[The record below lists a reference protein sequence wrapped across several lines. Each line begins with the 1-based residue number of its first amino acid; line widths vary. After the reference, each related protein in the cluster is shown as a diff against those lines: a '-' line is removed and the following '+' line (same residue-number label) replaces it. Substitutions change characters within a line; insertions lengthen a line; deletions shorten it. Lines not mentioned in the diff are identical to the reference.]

1 MRHSSQRAQPP
12 EPKLPEAETLP
23 SVGSGAP
30 SWQQRLSQ
38 ADPSLR
44 VHLLGIGG
52 AGLGPIAWVL
62 HELGVQV
69 SGSDRQ
75 ANEQTARLQKAGIP
89 LFLEQRAEN
98 LTQMPPEQRPHL
110 LLMSSAVGPDN
121 PERQA
126 AEDLGIP
133 VVKRSQFLP
142 ALLAQRRLIAVAGS
156 HGKSTTSAMIA
167 QALQDAGVDA
177 GYILGS
183 SLEGYGNAR
192 AGSAPWFVLEADE
205 YDHMFL
211 GLRPTVAVIT
221 NVEWDHPDCYPTPAS
236 FRRAFAQFTDNVHR
250 EGVVIS
256 CGDDPGAEQLRL
268 FGPSRRQWI
277 TYGLTEEVDIQAQE
291 PVAGTNGGYRA
302 QVCWWQAPIGE
313 LRLQVPG
320 LHNLRNALAALA
332 VARFCGVDAPQ
343 ALASLGRFP
352 GIARRFQLKGEAGGV
367 TVIDDYAHHPT
378 EIRATLAAARHR
390 FPDRRIW
397 AVFQP
402 HTFSRTRQLLQEM
415 AASLEEADQVIVT
428 DIYPAREQ
436 DDGSVH
442 AGQIVAASPH
452 PAIRHIPSLEEA
464 ARHLARA
471 VETGDVVITLGAGDG
486 YRVGEWLL
494 EALRDSQVAVG
505 G

>member
-1 MRHSSQRAQPP
+1 MRHSSQTVQMP
-12 EPKLPEAETLP
+12 EPKLPEAESPLP
-23 SVGSGAP
+23 VGSGTSA
-30 SWQQRLSQ
+30 WEQRLSQ
-38 ADPSLR
+38 ADPGLR

-62 HELGVQV
+62 HELGLQV

-75 ANEQTARLQKAGIP
+75 VNEQTARLQAAGIRVFP
-89 LFLEQRAEN
+89 EQRAEN
-98 LTQMPPEQRPHL
+98 LTGMAPAERPHVV
-110 LLMSSAVGPDN
+110 LMSSAVGADN

-126 AEDLGIP
+126 AEALGIP

-142 ALLAQRRLIAVAGS
+142 ALLAQRSLIAVAGS

-167 QALQDAGVDA
+167 QVLQDAGVDA

-183 SLEGYGNAR
+183 PLAGYGNAR

-205 YDHMFL
+205 YDRMFL
-211 GLRPTVAVIT
+211 GLRPTVAVVT
-221 NVEWDHPDCYPTPAS
+221 NVEWDHPDCYPSPAS

-277 TYGLTEEVDIQAQE
+277 TYGLGDGVDIQAQE
-291 PVAGTNGGYRA
+291 PVAGPDGGYRA
-302 QVCWWQAPIGE
+302 RVRWWQAPVGE
-313 LRLQVPG
+313 LTLQVPG

-332 VARFCGVDAPQ
+332 VARFCGVDASQ
-343 ALASLGRFP
+343 ALTSLGRFP

-378 EIRATLAAARHR
+378 EIRATLAAARRR

-415 AASLEEADQVIVT
+415 AQSLEDADQVIVT
-428 DIYPAREQ
+428 DIYPARET

-442 AGQIVAASPH
+442 ASQIVDASSH
-452 PAIRHIPSLEEA
+452 PAIRHIPGLEEA
-464 ARHLARA
+464 AHHLAQA
-471 VETGDVVITLGAGDG
+471 VGPGDVVITLGAGDG

-494 EALRDSQVAVG
+494 EALGAG
-505 G
+505 K